1 MDRRDSLKA
10 LLIGSIGT
18 GAVVSSCQVPVKD
31 GSGEAGAP
39 EVKPG
44 GGYGRTP
51 EEVALDQQI
60 QAMPSI
66 FNEHELGTLAVL
78 ADIILPADEV
88 SGSATDAG
96 VVEFIDYIV
105 KEMVQHQ
112 IPIRS
117 TIGWVD
123 REAQNR
129 FEMNF
134 QALSNTQQIEIV
146 EDIAYPEEVKPGFE
160 AATKLFSKVR
170 DLVMTG
176 FYSSQEGVKDLGYMG
191 NVTNFWDGVPA
202 DVLEKH
208 GFTHEEKYINQYITQ
223 EHREV
228 EAKWDDEGNLM
239 YEDLA

>member
-1 MDRRDSLKA
+1 MDRRNSLKA

-18 GAVVSSCQVPVKD
+18 GAAVSSCQVPAKEGTGD
-31 GSGEAGAP
+31 TNTP

-44 GGYGRTP
+44 GGYGRTA
-51 EEVALDQQI
+51 EEVLLDQQI

-66 FNEHELGTLAVL
+66 FNEHELGTMAVL
-78 ADIILPADEV
+78 ADIILPADSV

-105 KEMVQHQ
+105 KEMTQHQ
-112 IPIRS
+112 MPMRS
-117 TIGWVD
+117 AIGWVD

-129 FEMNF
+129 YEKNF
-134 QALSNTQQIEIV
+134 QNLSNEEQIAII
-146 EDIAYPEEVKPGFE
+146 EDIAYPDDAEEGFE
-160 AATKLFSKVR
+160 AASKLFSKVR

-176 FYSSQEGVKDLGYMG
+176 FYSSQEGVKDLGYQG

-208 GFTHEEKYINQYITQ
+208 GFSHEEKYVNQYITQ

-228 EAKWDDEGNLM
+228 EAKWDEEGNLV
-239 YEDLA
+239 YEDQA